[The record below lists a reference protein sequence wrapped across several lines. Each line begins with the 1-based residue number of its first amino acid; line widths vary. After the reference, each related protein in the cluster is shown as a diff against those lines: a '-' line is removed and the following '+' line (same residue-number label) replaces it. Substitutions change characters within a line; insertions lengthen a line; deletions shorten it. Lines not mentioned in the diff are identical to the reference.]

1 MDLGAWADW
10 EAGLFVIPL
19 TESEW
24 AIMVES
30 RIQKANEAASDYL
43 LDKISMFAKK
53 AGPPL
58 DDAAKVLY
66 LIRGLSSM

>member
-1 MDLGAWADW
+1 
-10 EAGLFVIPL
+10 
-19 TESEW
+19 
-24 AIMVES
+24 MVES